1 MKKAFNCLSLG
12 SSNLLKLWSKLVPTG
27 YGAKWA
33 KCFRS
38 WLWALASLLGSSLC
52 RRPLTLQAAPRPFAS
67 PKDVASST
75 STIVL
80 FLPSNKRVDGQETTA
95 RIHVLFQS
103 SIRAHLLIGILRC
116 VLGRL
121 LPWRAWKTSMK
132 SWRLWKRWRRKR
144 QMQLGSMPAGLQ
156 SAPCEHQV
164 YLRCKF
170 QRPASRVVHVEALLG
185 SALQRDC
192 SHYVWVHTRFIQLPP
207 LFFLQNDTE
216 DASVL

>member
-1 MKKAFNCLSLG
+1 MSQMLQVVALGFGFVAWVFSLSPATDSTGRAKALCKSKRCGKFNINNC
-12 SSNLLKLWSKLVPTG
+12 SK
-27 YGAKWA
+27 
-33 KCFRS
+33 
-38 WLWALASLLGSSLC
+38 
-52 RRPLTLQAAPRPFAS
+52 
-67 PKDVASST
+67 
-75 STIVL
+75 
-80 FLPSNKRVDGQETTA
+80 ETTA

-103 SIRAHLLIGILRC
+103 STRAHLLIGILRC

-121 LPWRAWKTSMK
+121 LPWRAWKTSMR

-144 QMQLGSMPAGLQ
+144 QMQLGLMPAGLQ

-164 YLRCKF
+164 YLRCQF

-207 LFFLQNDTE
+207 LFSYKMTQKMLLCCSSYNPHRILRPWSKLQQTVHNISSHTLDL
-216 DASVL
+216 SCSC